1 MPIKAV
7 LFDLDNTL
15 FDFLRM
21 KRESCAAAVE
31 AMVDA
36 GLGMRKD
43 EALKLLFA
51 LYDKHG
57 IEYSRIF
64 QEFLKAEG
72 KLTAGSGLREGASQT
87 SHRILAEGIVAYRR
101 AQLRYVKPYP
111 GAVQTLL
118 KLKERGLRLGIVSD
132 APAVNAWI
140 RMVEMGL
147 PDFFDVIVTFDDTG
161 ERKPSKKPFAIALGK
176 LKVAASEVLYVGD
189 WPERDIAGAKSLGMR
204 TAFAKYGSAARS
216 HGADFELEQV
226 SDVLKVV
233 ERL

>member
-1 MPIKAV
+1 MLKAV

-15 FDFLRM
+15 FDFMRM
-21 KRESCAAAVE
+21 KRESCAAVVE

-36 GLGMRKD
+36 GLGMSRD
-43 EALKLLFA
+43 QAMKLLFE

-57 IEYSRIF
+57 IEHSRIF
-64 QEFLKAEG
+64 QEFLKAA
-72 KLTAGSGLREGASQT
+72 KKT
-87 SHRILAEGIVAYRR
+87 SPRILAEGVVAYRK

-111 GAVQTLL
+111 GALHTLV

-132 APAVNAWI
+132 APSVNAHI

-147 PDFFDVIVTFDDTG
+147 SDFFDVVVTYDDTG

-176 LKVAASEVLYVGD
+176 LHVAADEVLYVGD

-204 TAFAKYGSAARS
+204 TAFAKYGAMKPDAK
-216 HGADFELEQV
+216 HDADFALEKV
-226 SDVLKVV
+226 EDVLGIVAK
-233 ERL
+233 L

>member
-1 MPIKAV
+1 MPLKAV

-15 FDFLRM
+15 FDFMRM
-21 KRESCAAAVE
+21 KHESCAAAVE

-36 GLGMRKD
+36 GLGLER
-43 EALKLLFA
+43 EQALKLLFQ

-64 QEFLKAEG
+64 QEFLQMAKG
-72 KLTAGSGLREGASQT
+72 KVDF
-87 SHRILAEGIVAYRR
+87 RILAEGVVAYRK

-111 GAVQTLL
+111 GAVRTLIALKEQGL
-118 KLKERGLRLGIVSD
+118 KLAIVSD
-132 APAVNAWI
+132 APAVNAFI

-147 PDFFDVIVTFDDTG
+147 PDFFDAVVTYDDTG

-176 LKVAASEVLYVGD
+176 LRVAASEVLYVGD
-189 WPERDIAGAKSLGMR
+189 WPERDIAGAKSVGLR
-204 TAFAKYGSAARS
+204 TAFAKYGAMQPNAKS
-216 HGADFELEQV
+216 GADFELE
-226 SDVLKVV
+226 SIGDIIGIV